1 MRGETKVVTLKELNQ
16 LKHWLDSEL
25 TTLHIM
31 FAVVLGVQVGGKF
44 WWFVSVYIAI
54 SVVYML
60 RRLLTLPS
68 DYIKVTSEQFLTAEA
83 RKESK

>member
-25 TTLHIM
+25 TILHIM

-44 WWFVSVYIAI
+44 WWFVGVYTALNVMYIFK
-54 SVVYML
+54 
-60 RRLLTLPS
+60 RLLTLPRN
-68 DYIKVTSEQFLTAEA
+68 YLTVTSEQFLTAEA